1 MQHKLVALLTMVVA
15 GLGIAAAGCGRDGH
29 APAGV
34 QKAAAP
40 VAHAPVATAEK
51 TPLSVRYE
59 AIGTVTAAS
68 MSIIQ
73 SKAVGHVTAL
83 HVKEGSVVEAGALLA
98 EIDAREPEAMVQKA
112 EGGVQEAQRALE
124 EVGQSAL
131 AADAARAAAEAQLAL
146 AQSTYD
152 RYKALADKQA
162 VSTQVLDEASA
173 KLKAATAELNRA
185 TETANA
191 FVAKKAEASARA
203 EQARAEVANVRA
215 QLSHTQVTAPFGG
228 VITAKHADVGDL
240 ASPGIPLLTLE
251 DNHRFRVETLVDEA
265 HGSLLKTGAA
275 ATVRVE
281 SMSVTLEG
289 TVAEV
294 VPKADP
300 TSRTFIVKVDLPEY
314 EGMRSGMFGR
324 VTFSLGES
332 ETLTVPRGAVFERG
346 QLTCVYV
353 VNEAQE
359 ARLRLIKTGKTY
371 GERTEVLSGLN
382 AGEVVVAADTGQVAD
397 GNRIEPPA
405 AQ

>member
-1 MQHKLVALLTMVVA
+1 MQRIRRTTMTVLMMAVTAVV
-15 GLGIAAAGCGRDGH
+15 AGCGREAH
-29 APAGV
+29 APAASKGGQAV
-34 QKAAAP
+34 
-40 VAHAPVATAEK
+40 VHAPLATAEK
-51 TPLSVRYE
+51 TPLGVRYE
-59 AIGTVTAAS
+59 AIGTVTAAA

-83 HVKEGSVVEAGALLA
+83 HVKEGSVVETGTLLA

-112 EGGVQEAQRALE
+112 HGAVQEAQRALE
-124 EVGQSAL
+124 EVAQSAL
-131 AADAARAAAEAQLAL
+131 AADAARAAAEAQQTL

-173 KLKAATAELNRA
+173 KLKAATAEVSRA

-191 FVAKKAEASARA
+191 FVAKKAEVSARA
-203 EQARAEVANVRA
+203 EQARAELASVRA
-215 QLSHTQVTAPFGG
+215 QLSHTQVTAPFAG
-228 VITAKHADVGDL
+228 VITAKHVDVGDL

-251 DNHRFRVETLVDEA
+251 DDRRFRVEALVDEA
-265 HGSLLKTGAA
+265 HGSLLQTGAKA
-275 ATVRVE
+275 SVLVE
-281 SMSVTLEG
+281 SLGINLEG

-300 TSRTFIVKVDLPEY
+300 TSRTFIVKVDLPEHQ
-314 EGMRSGMFGR
+314 GLRSGMFGR
-324 VTFSLGES
+324 VTFSLGEA
-332 ETLTVPRGAVFERG
+332 ETLTVPSTAVFERG

-353 VNEAQE
+353 LNDARE
-359 ARLRLIKTGKTY
+359 ARLRLIKTGKNY

-382 AGEVVVAADTGQVAD
+382 PGETVVASGTEQVAD
-397 GNRIEPPA
+397 GNRVEPPA